1 MEFCC
6 SVCSVTSVL
15 FVLVVYMEVVSDPS
29 IVNDRIKAFLD
40 DPHWPEH
47 INDPQLIMIIII
59 FEILIVNYNCFWI

>member
-1 MEFCC
+1 
-6 SVCSVTSVL
+6 
-15 FVLVVYMEVVSDPS
+15 MEVVSDPS